1 MRADTIK
8 RLERLESSSASRP
21 LPSKLEFMAEWND
34 TDDLTKALY
43 INEIQ
48 HPYLCADDLYHS
60 EYIKVIAGYLRE
72 MGEIPEDM
80 PIYQTLEEDDRA
92 INKNKGDNENGN
104 DKKGIL

>member
-1 MRADTIK
+1 MNQSTIK
-8 RLERLESSSASRP
+8 RLERLESSYASRP
-21 LPSKLEFMAEWND
+21 LPSKLEFMAEWKN
-34 TDDLTKALY
+34 TDELTKALY

-80 PIYQTLEEDDRA
+80 PIYQTIEEHDREL
-92 INKNKGDNENGN
+92 NKNKGEISNGN
-104 DKKGIL
+104 D